1 MTNIFQFIF
10 HRYPIKTQRALEVLP
25 GFFSWS
31 LILFPIWGS
40 FLVPVVV
47 AYFILFYNVYW
58 LYKSFSLAIIAT
70 IAHRRIKKAEREDW
84 VLKARKI
91 KNFNKVTHL
100 IVIPN
105 YKERLEKLRKTLE
118 HIASQT
124 ISRKKL
130 FVVLAMEER
139 EGDVARERADALL
152 GEFKNVFGGLYAT
165 FHPDTEGEVKGK
177 SSNQAFGGK
186 WAKKKLVDE
195 LGFDINFMTVSSVD
209 ADTLFD
215 KQYFAYLTYLFL
227 TDKNRYRRFWQS
239 ATVYYNNIWLVPAAI
254 RVLSIVGS
262 IWRTGILLRHE
273 RLIPNGTYSLSLKM
287 LDSIGYWDTD
297 VIPEDYRIFF
307 KAFYRLGGN
316 VSAVPIFLKTSM
328 DAAQSTSYIK
338 SLKNKYEQEKRW
350 AWGVSDDPLF
360 IKWWL
365 TVPNVS
371 FFDKTSYLLRVLSDH
386 FLWPVNWFIITIG
399 ANVIP
404 IVNPVFARTA
414 LGYNLPKLSSLVL
427 TSCLAA
433 LVVMIIIDY
442 RQRPKRPA
450 HISRLRHILQPA
462 EYILMPIS
470 GFFLSALPGL
480 IAHINLMLGKRLEY
494 KVTDKV

>member
-1 MTNIFQFIF
+1 MSYFFQTIFR
-10 HRYPIKTQRALEVLP
+10 RYPIKTQRALEVLP

-31 LILFPIWGS
+31 LILFPVWGS
-40 FLVPVVV
+40 FLVPMVV

-58 LYKSFSLAIIAT
+58 FYKSFSLAIIAT
-70 IAHRRIKKAEREDW
+70 IAHRRIKRAEKEDW
-84 VLKARKI
+84 VLKTRKI
-91 KNFNKVTHL
+91 KNFAKVRHL
-100 IVIPN
+100 IIIPN

-118 HIASQT
+118 HIAGQT
-124 ISRKKL
+124 ISRKRL

-139 EGDVARERADALL
+139 EGDVARERAKALL
-152 GEFKNVFGGLYAT
+152 EEFKNVFGGFYTT

-177 SSNQAFGGK
+177 SSNQAFAGI
-186 WAKKKLVDE
+186 WAKRKLVDE
-195 LGFDINFMTVSSVD
+195 QGFDINFMTVSSVD

-239 ATVYYNNIWLVPAAI
+239 ATVYYNNIWYVPAAI
-254 RVLSIVGS
+254 RILSIIGS

-287 LDSIGYWDTD
+287 LDNIGYWDTD

-316 VSAVPIFLKTSM
+316 VSAAPIFLRTSM

-414 LGYNLPKLSSLVL
+414 LGYNLPRLSSLVL
-427 TSCLAA
+427 ASCLVA

-450 HISRLRHILQPA
+450 HISRLRHILQPV

-494 KVTDKV
+494 KVTEKI